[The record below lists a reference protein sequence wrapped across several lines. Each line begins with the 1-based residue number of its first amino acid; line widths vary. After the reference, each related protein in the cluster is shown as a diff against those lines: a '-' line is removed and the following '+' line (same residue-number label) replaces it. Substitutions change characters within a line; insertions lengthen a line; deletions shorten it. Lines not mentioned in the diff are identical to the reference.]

1 MIFWQASTRSSP
13 INTCRA
19 LEVRETM
26 LELILIN
33 RIRATRQLRQNVSCV
48 QPWAVWSPNS
58 LD

>member
-1 MIFWQASTRSSP
+1 MIFWQASTILSYKYL
-13 INTCRA
+13 A

-33 RIRATRQLRQNVSCV
+33 LIRATRELRQNVSCV

-58 LD
+58 SD